1 MKDSIPYDVGAKE
14 KVPRT
19 MKSSISELRP
29 AKVVPTVGLEPTRCR
44 HQRILSP
51 PRLPF
56 RHAGLSLQR

>member
-29 AKVVPTVGLEPTRCR
+29 AKVVPAVGLEPTRCH